1 MARSQRI
8 RSGAVEVHGL
18 GELQRALRA
27 LPKEHKKA
35 VTKANRDAA
44 TIVARGAKS
53 RAMARG
59 GVAAHVAPSIR
70 ASAGQ
75 TSAGVAFGG
84 ARWPMAAGAEF
95 GSMRFKQ
102 FDPWT
107 GNGPDAG
114 YFVYPTIRDDDG
126 EWMGPYQ
133 ESLDEAIRKAGLA

>member
-8 RSGAVEVHGL
+8 KTGAVEVKGL
-18 GELQRALRA
+18 AELSRALRA
-27 LPKEHKKA
+27 LPKEHRKA

-44 TIVARGAKS
+44 NIVAKGAKS
-53 RAMARG
+53 RALARG
-59 GVAAHVAPSIR
+59 GVSAHVAPSIR

-84 ARWPMAAGAEF
+84 PKFPMAGGAEF
-95 GSMRFKQ
+95 GSLKFKQ
-102 FDPWT
+102 FDSWT

-126 EWMGPYQ
+126 EWIGPYQ
-133 ESLDEAIRKAGLA
+133 ESLDDAIRKAGLS